1 MRISLL
7 EDGALALEVESAVLP
22 AVEGWI
28 PRFPVHAPPAAGASM
43 IRVEPGPPPPAPDG
57 PSALDLRALRGWVP
71 KGEGPVVL
79 REDSGALGAEVDLG
93 AGVATV
99 RIADAEAA
107 AGALGVETFGALTL
121 SAALLLT
128 RLGRALV
135 HAAGV
140 VAPDGRAWLLAAGTF
155 GGKTTTCVNLIR
167 AGWNWLSDDHVVLGE
182 GEGGALRV
190 EGWPR
195 RFNLDHGHDAGEAP
209 RGVRSRVDPGRFGPG
224 RWDRSA
230 PLGGLLLPRVEAE
243 LPTRLAR
250 VHPAAALG
258 RLVEQAPWLLAD
270 PAGAPAVLALF
281 QRAARLSAYELR
293 LGTDVYC
300 DVKWLQSVL
309 LPALAPPNGA

>member
-1 MRISLL
+1 MRIALL
-7 EDGALALEVESAVLP
+7 DDGALALEVEPAVLP

-28 PRFPVHAPPAAGASM
+28 PRFPVHAPPAAGAS
-43 IRVEPGPPPPAPDG
+43 IVRVEAGPPPPAPEG
-57 PSALDLRALRGWVP
+57 PPALDLRALRGWIP
-71 KGEGPVVL
+71 RGDGRVVL
-79 REDSGALGAEVDLG
+79 REDSGAVGAEVDLA

-107 AGALGVETFGALTL
+107 AGALSVETFGALTI

-135 HAAGV
+135 HAAAV

-182 GEGGALRV
+182 GADGALRV

-195 RFNLDHGHDAGEAP
+195 RFNLDHGHGAGAAP
-209 RGVRSRVDPGRFGPG
+209 CGVRSRVDPERFGPG
-224 RWDRSA
+224 KWDRHA
-230 PLGGLLLPRVEAE
+230 PLGGLFLPRVEAQ

-270 PAGAPAVLALF
+270 PAGAPRVLALF
-281 QRAARLSAYELR
+281 QRAASLSAYELR

-300 DVKWLQSVL
+300 DARWLQSL
-309 LPALAPPNGA
+309 LAVAVNPPNGA

>member
-1 MRISLL
+1 MRVPLL
-7 EDGALALEVESAVLP
+7 EDGALALEVEPDLLP

-28 PRFPVHAPPAAGASM
+28 PRFPLDGPVAADASVIRVQAGA
-43 IRVEPGPPPPAPDG
+43 PPPAPEG
-57 PSALDLRALRGWVP
+57 PPILDLRALRGWATR
-71 KGEGPVVL
+71 GRVVL
-79 REDSGALGAEVDLG
+79 REDSGALGAEVDLA
-93 AGVATV
+93 AGVAAV

-107 AGALGVETFGALTL
+107 AGALSVETFGALTI

-135 HAAGV
+135 HAAAV

-182 GEGGALRV
+182 GADGALRV

-195 RFNLDHGHDAGEAP
+195 PFNLDHGHGEGAP
-209 RGVRSRVDPGRFGPG
+209 RSVRSRVDPERFGPG
-224 RWDRSA
+224 KWDRNA
-230 PLGGLLLPRVEAE
+230 PLGGSFLPRVEAE
-243 LPTRLAR
+243 LPTRLSRA
-250 VHPAAALG
+250 HPAAALG

-270 PAGAPAVLALF
+270 PAGAPRILALL
-281 QRAARLSAYELR
+281 QRAATLPAYELR

-309 LPALAPPNGA
+309 APALSPSNGA